1 MDCKLSLF
9 NYIKECSNIKNNVFV
24 FNTLSRKLVLLP
36 TKMLGNLSTM
46 KENTLKELKKN
57 NILVD
62 SKIDEIRDLK
72 TQINIKRYASDK
84 LMLTIIPTNAC
95 NFKCIYCY
103 QPIRYDY
110 MKKDVANNTL
120 KWLAKNLR
128 YYKEVNLNWFGGE
141 PLVQKSQM
149 CNLMVSISQLCK
161 QKGVSMVASITT
173 NGYLLD
179 VKTFQRLV
187 ENGLLFYQITI
198 DGPREVHNQQRPHKI
213 NDNSYDVI
221 INNLIQIS
229 KLPSKMRFEIGVR
242 INISG
247 KMEEKDVIKFIDE
260 MKKNFGHDKRFVF
273 VWQWVRDWGGER
285 IKSAAPQTLTKS
297 SNDCLQYLQ
306 YASEQGLKSPSI
318 LSSTCGTDSCEA
330 FYKNGYVI
338 NYDGKVFKCA
348 MRMED
353 YESNCIGFIDDNGR
367 MVLNENERMWL
378 SDDVINEACLKC
390 ILLPICLTNRC
401 HYSVKVKSELKC
413 MECRDLLDSQI
424 NSMINDNKY
433 LKVEV

>member
-1 MDCKLSLF
+1 MGYKLSLF
-9 NYIKECSNIKNNVFV
+9 NYKKESNDLKNNVFI

-36 TKMLGNLSTM
+36 SKILNNVSKIDG
-46 KENTLKELKKN
+46 NTLKELKKY

-62 SKIDEIRDLK
+62 EKIDEIRDLK

-84 LMLTIIPTNAC
+84 LMLTLIPTNAC

-103 QPIRYDY
+103 QPTRHDS
-110 MKKDVANNTL
+110 MKKEVANNVL

-141 PLVQKSQM
+141 PLLQKAQM
-149 CNLMVSISQLCK
+149 CNLMVSISKLCK
-161 QKGVSMVASITT
+161 QEGVSMVASITT

-179 VKTFQRLV
+179 VDTFLV
-187 ENGLLFYQITI
+187 LVKNGLLFYQITI
-198 DGPREVHNQQRPHKI
+198 DGPRDVHNQQRPHKV
-213 NDNSYDVI
+213 NNNSYDVI

-229 KLPSKMRFEIGVR
+229 KLPSKIRFEIGIR

-247 KMEEKDVIKFIDE
+247 KMNKNDVIKFIDE
-260 MKKNFGHDKRFVF
+260 MYELFGHDKRFVF
-273 VWQWVRDWGGER
+273 VWQWVRDWGGDR
-285 IKSAAPQTLTKS
+285 IKAANPKTITKS
-297 SNDCLQYLQ
+297 SNDCLQFLQ
-306 YASEQGLKSPSI
+306 YASNKGLKTPSI

-338 NYDGKVFKCA
+338 NFDGKVFKCA
-348 MRMED
+348 MCMED
-353 YESNCIGFIDDNGR
+353 YESNCIGVIDDNGR
-367 MVLNENERMWL
+367 MVFNENERMWL
-378 SDDVINEACLKC
+378 SDDIIDDSCSKC
-390 ILLPICLTNRC
+390 VLLPICLTNRC

-413 MECRDLLDSQI
+413 MEYRDLLDSQI
-424 NSMINDNKY
+424 DSMINDNKY